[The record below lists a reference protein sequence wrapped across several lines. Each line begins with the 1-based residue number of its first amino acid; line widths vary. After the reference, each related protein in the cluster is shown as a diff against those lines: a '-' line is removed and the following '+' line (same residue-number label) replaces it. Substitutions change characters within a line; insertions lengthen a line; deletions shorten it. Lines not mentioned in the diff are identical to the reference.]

1 MKCCNI
7 KWANNKH
14 WFNINQILH
23 LISVETTSS
32 IVLTLI
38 HSKSIQHFIYIV
50 PYKLYNI
57 YPGGCAQCVPSV
69 RKTIS
74 NFFIFS
80 LLFFFSFFFPLS
92 LSLSLSICTAL
103 CIFSYP
109 FLSLRFASL
118 GAHAICIL
126 CCVLN
131 DESVGLVTSLYFH
144 NTERVLLLVFCVI
157 VVVGSNGGFTYLSS
171 SEDGE
176 VGGFASPCVGT
187 AS

>member
-23 LISVETTSS
+23 LISVETTNS

-38 HSKSIQHFIYIV
+38 HSKSIQHFICIV
-50 PYKLYNI
+50 QYKLYKI
-57 YPGGCAQCVPSV
+57 YPGGCAWCVPSL

-80 LLFFFSFFFPLS
+80 LLFFFLSLFLS
-92 LSLSLSICTAL
+92 LSSPICNAL
-103 CIFSYP
+103 CVFSYP
-109 FLSLRFASL
+109 FFYLRFASL
-118 GAHAICIL
+118 GAHAVCIL
-126 CCVLN
+126 CCTFN
-131 DESVGLVTSLYFH
+131 DKSVGLIASLYFDE
-144 NTERVLLLVFCVI
+144 TERVLLLVFCVI
-157 VVVGSNGGFTYLSS
+157 VVVGSNGGSAYLNS
-171 SEDGE
+171 SENGKA
-176 VGGFASPCVGT
+176 GGFASPCVGV

>member
-1 MKCCNI
+1 MVLILTTLIQSYECCNI

-57 YPGGCAQCVPSV
+57 YTGGCARCIPSV

-80 LLFFFSFFFPLS
+80 VIFFSPLS
-92 LSLSLSICTAL
+92 
-103 CIFSYP
+103 F
-109 FLSLRFASL
+109 FLSFSLLPYLHCTMRLFVHVLFSLLCFSWSPRSLHFVLRTWECRARCKFVFWWNRESS
-118 GAHAICIL
+118 IVSFFCY
-126 CCVLN
+126 CCCW
-131 DESVGLVTSLYFH
+131 E
-144 NTERVLLLVFCVI
+144 
-157 VVVGSNGGFTYLSS
+157 
-171 SEDGE
+171 
-176 VGGFASPCVGT
+176 
-187 AS
+187 

>member
-1 MKCCNI
+1 MKCYNI

-23 LISVETTSS
+23 LISVETTNS

-50 PYKLYNI
+50 PYKLYKI

-80 LLFFFSFFFPLS
+80 LLFFFSFFFPPL
-92 LSLSLSICTAL
+92 
-103 CIFSYP
+103 
-109 FLSLRFASL
+109 FLSLLPYLHCIARLFVPIPFSSL
-118 GAHAICIL
+118 CFSWSSCSLHFVLRTQRRECRARCKFVFWRNKESSIVSFL
-126 CCVLN
+126 CYRCCW
-131 DESVGLVTSLYFH
+131 E
-144 NTERVLLLVFCVI
+144 
-157 VVVGSNGGFTYLSS
+157 
-171 SEDGE
+171 
-176 VGGFASPCVGT
+176 
-187 AS
+187 